1 MHTAA
6 TVLTSVLVLLSAQL
20 VEVPLHR
27 FKGFAEP
34 SAIAAIA
41 LSPDAHTVSVWTR
54 WSAQTPCVRWTI
66 KVQTGATEG
75 LGEDACPE
83 PSPLTSHPIEL
94 VDARLTERSLD
105 FLSRPGGKLLSSFR
119 HAGSSIRGVA
129 ASDGEWL
136 LWTQAADGS
145 DHLYLADDAELT
157 GPLLERPYVRPLA
170 RIRLPATFGW
180 KKDTTA
186 VPDSPCEFFER
197 GALVEDDVLLLDWP
211 AQSNPIDVRVRLRN
225 GKQQKWSVD
234 VASATPLPGLQVERV
249 QLPRQQRWR
258 LRIRFPF
265 AVEQLAISP
274 AGKVVQRLRPVA
286 MPVSTT
292 SGEPTCLFVE
302 GELRPE
308 RFMLDPLL
316 R

>member
-1 MHTAA
+1 M
-6 TVLTSVLVLLSAQL
+6 LTSALLLLSTQL

-27 FKGFAEP
+27 FKSFAEP
-34 SAIAAIA
+34 NTIAAIA

-66 KVQTGATEG
+66 KVQSGATEG

-83 PSPLTSHPIEL
+83 PEPLTSHPIEL

-105 FLSRPGGKLLSSFR
+105 FLSRPGGRLLSSFG
-119 HAGSSIRGVA
+119 HVGFKVRGVA
-129 ASDGEWL
+129 ASEGEWL
-136 LWTQAADGS
+136 LWTQSADGS
-145 DHLYLADDAELT
+145 DHLYLADGAELT
-157 GPLLERPYVRPLA
+157 APLLERPFVRPLA

-180 KKDTTA
+180 RKESA
-186 VPDSPCEFFER
+186 SAPDSPCEFFER
-197 GALVEDDVLLLDWP
+197 GAMVEDDVLLLDWP

-234 VASATPLPGLQVERV
+234 VASATPLPGLQIERL
-249 QLPRQQRWR
+249 QLAKQQRWR

-265 AVEQLAISP
+265 AVDQLAISP
-274 AGKVVQRLRPVA
+274 EGKPVQRLRPVVR
-286 MPVSTT
+286 PLSTNL
-292 SGEPTCLFVE
+292 GEPTCLFVD